1 MSFGAGIDFF
11 LWPVRTGSVLVV
23 GLAGL
28 LKLLGLAGLA
38 GLLADSLGGLLNVAL
53 KLTGILSAFLMLL
66 FLSAR

>member
-11 LWPVRTGSVLVV
+11 LWPVRTGSVLV

-28 LKLLGLAGLA
+28 LKLVGLAGLA
-38 GLLADSLGGLLNVAL
+38 GLLADSLGWFLNVAL